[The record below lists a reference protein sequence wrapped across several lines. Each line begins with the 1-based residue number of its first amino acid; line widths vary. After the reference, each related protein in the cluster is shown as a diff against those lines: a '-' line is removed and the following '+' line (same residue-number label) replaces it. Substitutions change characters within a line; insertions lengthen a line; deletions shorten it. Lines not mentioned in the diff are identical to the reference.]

1 MRAVVLTVALL
12 FIALLGALTIADIVH
27 NGLNALDVV
36 AVLILLLFVTG
47 IGGALRHRPPPGG

>member
-27 NGLNALDVV
+27 NGLTALDVI
-36 AVLILLLFVTG
+36 AALILLLFTIG
-47 IGGALRHRPPPGG
+47 IVGALRNPPPE